1 MSADNQALLIMTAE
15 LAKSYVA
22 GNTVASG
29 DLPDLIK
36 QFHQTL
42 ANLGAGGQAP
52 EREPAVSIRRS
63 IKKDQIICLEC
74 GKGHKTLKRHLRT
87 SHDLTVDD
95 YRARWKLA
103 VDYPVVAPAYAE
115 QRSQMAKKIGLG
127 RKPGKRVKRRRKSS

>member
-1 MSADNQALLIMTAE
+1 MSADNKALLIMTAE
-15 LAKSYVA
+15 LAKSYVT
-22 GNTVASG
+22 GNTIASG

-36 QFHQTL
+36 GFHQTL
-42 ANLGAGGQAP
+42 TNLGAAGQAP

-63 IKKDQIICLEC
+63 IKKDRIICLEC

-87 SHDLTVDD
+87 AHELTVDD

-115 QRSQMAKKIGLG
+115 QRSKMAKKIGLG
-127 RKPGKRVKRRRKSS
+127 RKPGKGAKRRRKTK